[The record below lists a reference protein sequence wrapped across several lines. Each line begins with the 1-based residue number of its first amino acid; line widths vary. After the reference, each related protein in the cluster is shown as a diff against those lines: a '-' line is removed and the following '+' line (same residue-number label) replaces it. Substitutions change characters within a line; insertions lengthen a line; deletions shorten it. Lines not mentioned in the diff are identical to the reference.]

1 MAHYRLM
8 TLAQI
13 RAFLRKPTTNC
24 AAVGREAGM
33 ARSYVH
39 QIKHGLIA
47 DPPYSVVRN
56 LSRVIEQAAPG
67 QFTKSRASGASRKR
81 GRPTSDGRGRRKS
94 VASTS
99 ASSGR

>member
-1 MAHYRLM
+1 MAHYKLM

-39 QIKHGLIA
+39 QIKHGLIV

-56 LSRVIEQAAPG
+56 LSRVIQEVKHDQLTRSSAAS
-67 QFTKSRASGASRKR
+67 TRRARARS
-81 GRPTSDGRGRRKS
+81 TSDGRGKRSS

-99 ASSGR
+99 ASSGK

>member
-1 MAHYRLM
+1 MAHYKLM

-13 RAFLRKPTTNC
+13 RAFLRRPTTNC

-39 QIKHGLIA
+39 QIKHGLIV

-56 LSRVIEQAAPG
+56 LSRVIQEVKHDQLS
-67 QFTKSRASGASRKR
+67 KSKASASR
-81 GRPTSDGRGRRKS
+81 RPRTRSTSDGRGKRKS
-94 VASTS
+94 VASAS
-99 ASSGR
+99 ASSGK